1 VRIPAAGI
9 FLAHDPRRRG
19 DEGERMIAT
28 LADFH
33 FLRPLWL
40 LLLLAVPLFWL
51 LRHRGRADAG
61 AWRSAIDPHLLPH
74 LIERIDAGS
83 GRAGIVLAALLWT
96 VASAALAGPAWE
108 REPMPLYRNQ
118 AARVIALELSSTMM
132 AEDEKPSR
140 FERARYKVV
149 DILERSKDYQTALIG
164 YAGEAYVAAPLT
176 DDIGTVRNLA
186 DALDPSTMPVA
197 GNRAAAAISEAQ
209 KLIQQAGLHRG
220 DIIVLA
226 DAADASAIDAARKAH
241 AAGLVVSVLGVGSPG
256 GAPVA
261 LAQGDFL
268 KDDNGNVIVA
278 RRDDASLAAVA
289 DAGGGRYATLSADAH
304 DIDTLLV
311 DRTASAARPKDADAP
326 SDIAESTRWRDRG
339 PWLLLLLVPFAAL
352 AFRRGWLMALAL
364 ALLAPSPRAQAA
376 SFKDLWMRSD
386 QQAAAALAQGDAKA
400 AVGVARSPDWHGSAS
415 FRSGDYESAA
425 TDYAEVGN
433 ADGAYNEGNA
443 LAKLGRY
450 EDALAAYDRALKLAP
465 DMDDAQANKA
475 AVEEWLKQ
483 KQDKSSQKQK
493 QQSKSGNSKDKQ
505 QQPGD
510 KTDPS
515 EQQQKQDESGEQ
527 NQDQSS
533 RDQGESKSDQD
544 NGEKERESES
554 QQKASGD
561 QDKQSSSE
569 ATDGSTT
576 QPQSEVDPS
585 EGKPSSAQ
593 QQALSKAID
602 KSLASGGKSDKDG
615 KPAAAVEEDDAT
627 QEKRQA
633 LDHLLQRVPDD
644 PGGLLRRKFL
654 LEHQRRVQRG
664 DGNG

>member
-1 VRIPAAGI
+1 
-9 FLAHDPRRRG
+9 
-19 DEGERMIAT
+19 MIAQF
-28 LADFH
+28 AEFH

-40 LLLLAVPLFWL
+40 LLLLAIPLFWL
-51 LRHRGRADAG
+51 MRHRGRADAG

-83 GRAGIVLAALLWT
+83 GRAGIVLAIALWSL
-96 VASAALAGPAWE
+96 ASLALAGPAWE

-118 AARVIALELSSTMM
+118 AARVLALELSSTMM
-132 AEDEKPSR
+132 AQDEKPSR
-140 FERARYKVV
+140 FERARYKLV

-176 DDIGTVRNLA
+176 DDIGTVRNLV

-197 GNRAAAAISEAQ
+197 GNHAAAAISQAQ
-209 KLIQQAGLHRG
+209 QLIQQAGLHRG

-226 DAADASAIDAARKAH
+226 DGADESAIEAARKAH
-241 AAGLVVSVLGVGSPG
+241 AAGLVVSVLGVGSSA

-268 KDDNGNVIVA
+268 KDDSGNVIVS
-278 RRDDASLAAVA
+278 RRDDRSLAAVA
-289 DAGGGRYATLSADAH
+289 EAGGGRYTPMSADAH

-311 DRTASAARPKDADAP
+311 DRTAAAAKASDASPAGEL
-326 SDIAESTRWRDRG
+326 AESSRWRDRG
-339 PWLLLLLVPFAAL
+339 PWLLLLLVPLAAL
-352 AFRRGWLMALAL
+352 AFRRGWLMAIAL
-364 ALLAPSPRAQAA
+364 VLLAPSPRADAA
-376 SFKDLWMRSD
+376 SFKDLWMRPD

-400 AVGVARSPDWHGSAS
+400 AAGVAKSPDWHGGAS
-415 FRSGDYESAA
+415 FRAGDYESAA
-425 TDYAEVGN
+425 TDYAEVEN
-433 ADGAYNEGNA
+433 ADGAYNQGNA

-450 EDALAAYDRALKLAP
+450 DEAIAAYDRALKLSP
-465 DMDDAQANKA
+465 DMDDAKANKS
-475 AVEEWLKQ
+475 AVEEWMKRQQ
-483 KQDKSSQKQK
+483 KQDKSSQKQQSKNNSPKDK
-493 QQSKSGNSKDKQ
+493 QQDGDKSQ

-510 KTDPS
+510 
-515 EQQQKQDESGEQ
+515 QQDQDKQNDSGEQ
-527 NQDQSS
+527 NPDDKSQEE
-533 RDQGESKSDQD
+533 GGSKSDQD
-544 NGEKERESES
+544 DGEKEQQGDS
-554 QQKASGD
+554 QQKSGGD
-561 QDKQSSSE
+561 QQKQASSE
-569 ATDGSTT
+569 GTEGSTSEA
-576 QPQSEVDPS
+576 QSETEPS
-585 EGKPSSAQ
+585 KGKPSSAQ

-602 KSLASGGKSDKDG
+602 QQLARGESGKPDQDG

-654 LEHQRRVQRG
+654 LEHQRRMQHG